1 MKIAIIQ
8 PEYSLDSKCSDALF
22 HAELSLFDACD
33 ESLDIIVMPEYS
45 DIPAMPG
52 SNEDFWS
59 SVERCHAPLIEK
71 ASQTAKRCNAFVF
84 VNGIEARKNTTF
96 AFDRS
101 GTLFG
106 KYYKRHLTEGE
117 VRERGLLQEY
127 AMQPSAPYILEAEG
141 IRFAFLTCYDFYFY
155 EAYSGIARQNV
166 DIIIGC
172 SHQRSDPH
180 ETIELFS
187 RFAAYNCNAYL
198 LRASVSMAQDSN
210 TGGGSMV
217 VSPRGE
223 VLLNMKNRVG
233 METVEFD
240 PKKKYYK
247 PAGFGNSPT
256 AHYEYVE
263 RGRCPWNYRP
273 AGSAITLPESLK
285 PYPRLC
291 LQAASPLAFEGL
303 LPTFGAAIALDVSE
317 IAYEVT
323 YSASRDLVAVPEE
336 HTDLEKVLFS
346 EILKKFSCHT
356 IMSVSVSAED
366 PLLIQEILTL
376 LTKYDCER
384 YVYFSSKSK
393 GVLQL
398 LSTIAPQYPTCYC
411 TVKLDDNSIS
421 DACSLGCKKI
431 QFHDSE
437 CSNDMVALAHSRGL
451 LCNML
456 YNRSEVDMKQHC
468 DLNIDTLVVEHYNL
482 ISQFTEISKKCY
494 DYSL

>member
-1 MKIAIIQ
+1 
-8 PEYSLDSKCSDALF
+8 
-22 HAELSLFDACD
+22 
-33 ESLDIIVMPEYS
+33 
-45 DIPAMPG
+45 
-52 SNEDFWS
+52 
-59 SVERCHAPLIEK
+59 
-71 ASQTAKRCNAFVF
+71 
-84 VNGIEARKNTTF
+84 
-96 AFDRS
+96 
-101 GTLFG
+101 
-106 KYYKRHLTEGE
+106 
-117 VRERGLLQEY
+117 
-127 AMQPSAPYILEAEG
+127 
-141 IRFAFLTCYDFYFY
+141 
-155 EAYSGIARQNV
+155 
-166 DIIIGC
+166 
-172 SHQRSDPH
+172 
-180 ETIELFS
+180 
-187 RFAAYNCNAYL
+187 
-198 LRASVSMAQDSN
+198 
-210 TGGGSMV
+210 MV
-217 VSPRGE
+217 VSPCGD
-223 VLLNMKNRVG
+223 VLLNMKNRIG
-233 METVEFD
+233 LETVEFE
-240 PKKKYYK
+240 PKKKHYK
-247 PAGFGNSPT
+247 PAGFGNALS

-393 GVLQL
+393 GVLKL

-482 ISQFTEISKKCY
+482 ISQFIEISKKCF